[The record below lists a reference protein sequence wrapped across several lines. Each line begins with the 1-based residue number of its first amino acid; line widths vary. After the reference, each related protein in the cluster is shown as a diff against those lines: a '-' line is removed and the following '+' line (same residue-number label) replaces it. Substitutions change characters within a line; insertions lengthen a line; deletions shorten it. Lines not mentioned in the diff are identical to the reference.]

1 MIVLKT
7 NYNSFVNISH
17 VTRGLSGEF
26 YDQLLTVYDV
36 SNVPFL
42 PNMYDISGVLTGN
55 SIVGIAKDASSLA
68 LGFIGISIIV
78 LD

>member
-1 MIVLKT
+1 MAIMCAIKQITTVC
-7 NYNSFVNISH
+7 NISH

-42 PNMYDISGVLTGN
+42 QICIYFWNVNILQRC
-55 SIVGIAKDASSLA
+55 
-68 LGFIGISIIV
+68 
-78 LD
+78 